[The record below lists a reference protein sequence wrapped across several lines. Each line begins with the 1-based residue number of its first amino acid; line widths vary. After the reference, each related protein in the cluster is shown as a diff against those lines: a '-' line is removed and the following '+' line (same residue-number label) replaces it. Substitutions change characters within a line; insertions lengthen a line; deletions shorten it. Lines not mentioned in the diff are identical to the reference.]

1 MCFCELCFNLE
12 RARELPAACTP
23 PEVDPSL
30 TLTSIG
36 ANPQALNQSVA
47 AGGPLQGVLFWL
59 WDARSEGSDTRS
71 SDQGITSSDSTWCG
85 MLGSRVRA
93 RVVIGLNAFWMP
105 LQPFY
110 TASYVLQ

>member
-1 MCFCELCFNLE
+1 MHQYLNAGAVWRGLE
-12 RARELPAACTP
+12 SYVCMASAWRGPAVSPCNP
-23 PEVDPSL
+23 DPNPNRNPKSNP
-30 TLTSIG
+30 TG

-85 MLGSRVRA
+85 APKGSNMPFST
-93 RVVIGLNAFWMP
+93 VIPTVSRL
-105 LQPFY
+105 
-110 TASYVLQ
+110 